1 MHGRGEKYNGT
12 KLVGWS
18 PWSQCDNTY
27 LEIMVIAVLELRMAE
42 DERAVAH
49 VRVRI
54 LVRGR

>member
-1 MHGRGEKYNGT
+1 
-12 KLVGWS
+12 
-18 PWSQCDNTY
+18 
-27 LEIMVIAVLELRMAE
+27 MVIAVLELRMAE